1 MEVLVLWGIIN
12 MLMVYTD
19 YKQSVRERKQ
29 YET

>member
-19 YKQSVRERKQ
+19 YKQSVRKKEIV
-29 YET
+29 